1 MIIYNL
7 SIKRI
12 WDFYNKFSNNFF
24 FNVNTTYTF
33 LQTNFHWV
41 KTLEGEDLEL
51 LLPIY
56 KSVTTRERK
65 EILSVNFFCP
75 KIGRCRHLL
84 LKLPFIELNL
94 IVDNGMIASGPK
106 SLI

>member
-1 MIIYNL
+1 MTSWMIIYNS

-65 EILSVNFFCP
+65 NSLCDIFF
-75 KIGRCRHLL
+75 IQ
-84 LKLPFIELNL
+84 KLDAAVTYF
-94 IVDNGMIASGPK
+94 
-106 SLI
+106 